1 MNEGTDN
8 SQLPEKL
15 RGQPWR
21 SHKADMPQPP
31 PTMLA
36 PEELQLL
43 HWLTARYHTGEGA
56 IVDGGCF
63 LGGSTNALASGL
75 AANPAAANRGKVI
88 HSYDLFNTTTEFF
101 DPTFALYG
109 LKPGESF
116 LALYKKNLAPFLDRI
131 EIHEGDLLQKA
142 WGSEKIEI
150 LFLDCCKLTTLHDH
164 AVKIWFPRLIPGKSI
179 VIQQDFGWWYYS
191 WGNIMMEVFKDH
203 FVVLD
208 DLPIASRVYL
218 CVKAITEEQAARLTY
233 ASLSGDDRLRY
244 MEDSLKTVTR
254 EDFKS
259 RMLVNCAQEAHMLGR
274 TELLQKIIL
283 SIFASPRADLVN
295 PVVVKMFPDQFSGPG
310 LLPFPAGV
318 DDVRLS
324 LISQTCTQDRIALYG
339 LIYSI
344 QPKRVLEIGRARGGS
359 TVVIA
364 SALLHVPGSVFVS
377 IDPNNLDE
385 HSISPKLEA
394 SLKDRVTFIHGFSP
408 AENARAFAAAKGKF
422 DFVFID
428 GNHYYEACLEDIRG
442 VVPYLAEDAAVLF
455 HDAFFPGV
463 EDAIAAALEREPAL
477 VDCGLVST
485 LAYFGSA
492 SQTYRGRPQVFG
504 GIRML
509 RYRTSGGGY
518 ASGAGSAGAAS
529 LLKRVQRLEGQLAE
543 ATKQIGA
550 AAAPA
555 PGEPRKRSFLKKLK
569 RSIRKRMGRPPE

>member
-1 MNEGTDN
+1 MNEGN
-8 SQLPEKL
+8 QSSQLPEKL
-15 RGQPWR
+15 RGQPWCN
-21 SHKADMPQPP
+21 HKCDLAQMP
-31 PTMLA
+31 PTMLSA
-36 PEELQLL
+36 EELRLL
-43 HWLTARYHTGEGA
+43 HWLAASYYSGEGL

-63 LGGSTNALASGL
+63 LGGSTSALASGI
-75 AANPAAANRGKVI
+75 AANPALGSKARVI
-88 HSYDLFNTTTEFF
+88 QSYDLFNTTTDFF
-101 DPTFALYG
+101 DPTFGVYG

-116 LALYKKNLAPFLDRI
+116 LGLYKKNLAPFLDRI
-131 EIHEGDLLQKA
+131 EIHEGDLLKQTWDK
-142 WGSEKIEI
+142 GKIEI

-164 AVKIWFPRLIPGKSI
+164 AVKIWFPHLIPGKSV

-208 DLPIASRVYL
+208 DIPTASRVYL
-218 CVKAITEEQAARLTY
+218 CTKAITEEQAARLTY
-233 ASLSGDDRLRY
+233 AGLSGDERLRY

-254 EDFKS
+254 DDFKS
-259 RMLVNCAQEAHMLGR
+259 RMLVNHALEAQQLGR
-274 TELLQKIIL
+274 QELLQKIIL

-295 PVVVKMFPDQFSGPG
+295 PVVVKLFPEQFAGPP
-310 LLPFPAGV
+310 LLPFPAGF
-318 DDVRLS
+318 DDIRLS

-339 LIYSI
+339 LIYST

-385 HSISPKLEA
+385 HSISPKLEE
-394 SLKDRVTFIHGFSP
+394 SLKDRMGFIHGFSP

-428 GNHYYEACLEDIRG
+428 ANHYYEACLEDIRG
-442 VVPYLAEDAAVLF
+442 VMPHLAEDAVILF

-463 EDAIAAALEREPAL
+463 EDAIAVALETEPAL

-485 LAYFGSA
+485 LAYYGSA
-492 SQTYRGRPQVFG
+492 AQLYRGRPQVFG

-509 RYRTSGGGY
+509 RHRSPSGGY
-518 ASGAGSAGAAS
+518 PSGPGAEGVAS
-529 LLKRVQRLEGQLAE
+529 LLKRVQRLEAQLGEKAHS
-543 ATKQIGA
+543 
-550 AAAPA
+550 PA
-555 PGEPRKRSFLKKLK
+555 PGAPRKRSFLQKLR